1 MFSEALKVSDGRLTA
16 EGDSLGWAWQT
27 RQRQTAEA
35 SARPPR
41 TETSPC
47 LCTDSVVLV
56 SSFISLSAV
65 VFFHVSPHA
74 FCGVCTDLISQLSFS
89 ALRDLIRMTVSQS
102 PGKISP
108 SLFFSPSLCKLTL
121 SVTNSQWHL
130 SSCCVSTESLVIHT
144 SACKTPFLLLPISS
158 FTPSQFNLVFMQT

>member
-1 MFSEALKVSDGRLTA
+1 MIFFFSLVMFSEALKVSDGRLTA
-16 EGDSLGWAWQT
+16 EGDSLGWARQT

-65 VFFHVSPHA
+65 VFPCFTTCVLR
-74 FCGVCTDLISQLSFS
+74 CCTDLISQLSFS

-108 SLFFSPSLCKLTL
+108 SLFLLSLTLQAYAVRDKLT
-121 SVTNSQWHL
+121 V
-130 SSCCVSTESLVIHT
+130 
-144 SACKTPFLLLPISS
+144 APFLVLCFHREPCHTHFS
-158 FTPSQFNLVFMQT
+158 V